1 MTFIRAKQPRINATK
16 PCYAWIL
23 NHNTWRHSAQKE
35 IMSSIDGSIYDLLGI
50 LAVLALVAAN
60 GFFVAAEFSLV
71 AVRRSRVIELVNT
84 GRLNANALKRAVDNL
99 DANLAATQLGITISS
114 LALGWVGEPAL
125 AHLIEPLLNALPG
138 SLATFGSH
146 AIAVVISFIIIT
158 ALHIVLGELA
168 PKSLALQRSE
178 GAALWVVR
186 PLGLFLFLLRPAI
199 IGLNGLGNLVLRL
212 CGLRPGTGEES
223 LHSPE
228 ELKLLVAASQEAG
241 LLHQAQQELVERV
254 FNIGDRR
261 IADIMTPR
269 RDVDWIDAD
278 DSMEEM
284 LRTIRDCRHDQL
296 LVGRGGIDEPLGMIL
311 KKDLLDQ
318 VLHGHAVDPMAVIR
332 EPVIVHEGT
341 PIFRVLDQFKRAP
354 VRLAIVIDEYGSLE
368 GIVTQTDLL
377 EAIAGDLPDMEGEDP
392 DIIER
397 EDGSLLVDG
406 MMLAHDA
413 FARLGFRQGSADGD
427 FHTIAGFALFQL
439 GHLPEAGEH
448 FAYEGWRFEIL
459 DMDGRRIDKLLVR
472 REAATSTAAAI

>member
-1 MTFIRAKQPRINATK
+1 MPAD
-16 PCYAWIL
+16 
-23 NHNTWRHSAQKE
+23 
-35 IMSSIDGSIYDLLGI
+35 DGSLRDILGI
-50 LAVLALVAAN
+50 LLVLVLVGAN
-60 GFFVAAEFSLV
+60 GFFVAAEFALV
-71 AVRRSRVIELVNT
+71 AVRRSRVDELAT
-84 GRLNANALKRAVDNL
+84 AGRLNAGLLQRALASL

-125 AHLIEPLLNALPG
+125 AHLIEPLLVGAMG
-138 SLATFGSH
+138 SLATAGSH
-146 AIAVVISFIIIT
+146 TIAVAIAFIIIT

-178 GAALWVVR
+178 GTALWVVR

-199 IGLNGLGNLVLRL
+199 LALNGLGNLVLRL

-241 LLHQAQQELVERV
+241 LLHQTQQELVERV

-269 RDVDWIDAD
+269 RDIDWIDTE
-278 DSMEEM
+278 DSPDEI
-284 LRTIRDCRHDQL
+284 LRTIRECRHEQL
-296 LVGRGGIDEPLGMIL
+296 LVGRGGIDEPIGMIL

-318 VLHGHAVDPMAVIR
+318 VLDGKTLDPMAVIR
-332 EPVIVHEGT
+332 DPVIVHEGT
-341 PIFRVLDQFKRAP
+341 PIFRVLDRFKRAP
-354 VRLAIVIDEYGSLE
+354 VRLAIVIDEYGALE

-377 EAIAGDLPDMEGEDP
+377 EAIAGDLPDLDGEDP
-392 DIIER
+392 DVVER
-397 EDGSLLVDG
+397 EDGSLLIDG

-413 FARLGFRQGSADGD
+413 FALLGFRSRAAEGD
-427 FHTIAGFALFQL
+427 FHTIAGFALSRL

-448 FAYEGWRFEIL
+448 FDYEGWRFEIL
-459 DMDGRRIDKLLVR
+459 DMDGRRIDKLLAR
-472 REAATSTAAAI
+472 REPPTFHGKSPG